1 MRHQVVFG
9 TLEGVKQV
17 LASTGWRINT
27 AFIERV
33 NLSIRQHVAAVGRRV
48 TTLCQGD
55 AGLRQQLAFYHVYY
69 NFVRPVGRKRTSVL
83 GQTAKPKAL
92 KLSSP

>member
-27 AFIERV
+27 AFIE
-33 NLSIRQHVAAVGRRV
+33 
-48 TTLCQGD
+48 
-55 AGLRQQLAFYHVYY
+55 
-69 NFVRPVGRKRTSVL
+69 VRPVGRKETQVS
-83 GQTAKPKAL
+83 G
-92 KLSSP
+92 